1 MLNAFNC
8 GRMLIILLF
17 WGAGVST
24 SLGQDVKIKKDSS
37 VRTILFICEHGAG
50 RSTIAAT
57 YFNKIAKKRGLK
69 YHAIFRG
76 VEPQEALGISTKNG
90 LIKDSIDV
98 TDLIPT
104 RLSKNDINN
113 AYKVVTLDVTLPD
126 TLDKAD
132 IKWTG
137 IQWAGNYDVSK
148 AQIALKVDSLIELLT
163 NFKKGKMAS
172 N

>member
-1 MLNAFNC
+1 MLNTISY
-8 GRMLIILLF
+8 GKMLMTLLL
-17 WGAGVST
+17 GAVSVS
-24 SLGQDVKIKKDSS
+24 SLGQNIKIKKDSS
-37 VRTILFICEHGAG
+37 VRTILFVCEHGAG

-57 YFNKIAKKRGLK
+57 YFNKIAEKRRLK

-98 TDLIPT
+98 TNLIPT

-113 AYKVVTLDVTLPD
+113 AYEVVTLDVTLPD
-126 TLDKAD
+126 TLNKAD

-137 IQWAGNYDVSK
+137 IQMAGNYDVFK
-148 AQIALKVDSLIELLT
+148 TQITLKVDSLITLLT
-163 NFKKGKMAS
+163 TKKNKTH
-172 N
+172 